1 MVTWT
6 EASKELSR
14 LSAKVR
20 KLGSRY
26 ELLSSNLSG
35 GTIQGVISAGKT
47 VVTIKGGLGDLKFN
61 VQCPGL
67 DQTKPSSISTPSTG
81 NPPTE
86 LPYAEIERRLKRL
99 KALEQKG
106 LITADEAAQKRAEL
120 LRDM

>member
-1 MVTWT
+1 
-6 EASKELSR
+6 
-14 LSAKVR
+14 
-20 KLGSRY
+20 
-26 ELLSSNLSG
+26 
-35 GTIQGVISAGKT
+35 
-47 VVTIKGGLGDLKFN
+47 LKFN